1 MQPEVKAEIERI
13 LGENRILTVA
23 TNRHDGYPQAT
34 IVAYANDGLVLYFFI
49 DRQSQKATNI
59 AHDPRVSIA
68 IGKDNAHPLEIK
80 ALSMSASAL
89 LVEDET
95 EMHHAARLLMQRY
108 PEYRPMPPPD
118 LAADL
123 PRPRDAGIRVD
134 PRLCERLRPYRA
146 RQIEQHRHRRL
157 PRPPT
162 SITGRGKRRPT
173 RPLTERGR
181 GRPRQSPAS

>member
-13 LGENRILTVA
+13 MAENRILTVA

-34 IVAYANDGLVLYFFI
+34 IVGYANDGLILYFFV

-80 ALSMSASAL
+80 ALSMSASAV

-95 EMHHAARLLMQRY
+95 EMAHAGRILMQRY
-108 PEYRPMPPPD
+108 PEYKVMPQPDPMTIFLVRVTPEFVSIID
-118 LAADL
+118 YTKGFGHTELVKLSSADIDDFRAAHQHHW
-123 PRPRDAGIRVD
+123 AGEEEADKDINR
-134 PRLCERLRPYRA
+134 
-146 RQIEQHRHRRL
+146 
-157 PRPPT
+157 
-162 SITGRGKRRPT
+162 
-173 RPLTERGR
+173 
-181 GRPRQSPAS
+181 

>member
-1 MQPEVKAEIERI
+1 MQSEVKAEIERI

-68 IGKDNAHPLEIK
+68 IGKDNAHPLEIT
-80 ALSMSASAL
+80 ALSMSGSAL

-95 EMHHAARLLMQRY
+95 EMQHAARLLMQRY
-108 PEYRPMPPPD
+108 PEYRP
-118 LAADL
+118 L
-123 PRPRDAGIRVD
+123 PPRDPTQILLVRVTPEFVSILDYAKGFGHTELVKLSSTDIDDFRTAHQHHWAGEEEGDKNIGD
-134 PRLCERLRPYRA
+134 
-146 RQIEQHRHRRL
+146 
-157 PRPPT
+157 
-162 SITGRGKRRPT
+162 
-173 RPLTERGR
+173 
-181 GRPRQSPAS
+181 

>member
-13 LGENRILTVA
+13 MAENRILTVA

-68 IGKDNAHPLEIK
+68 IGKDNAHPLEIT

-108 PEYRPMPPPD
+108 PEYRSMPPPD
-118 LAADL
+118 PKQIFLV
-123 PRPRDAGIRVD
+123 RVTPEFVSILD
-134 PRLCERLRPYRA
+134 YAKGFGHTELVKLSSTDIDDFRY
-146 RQIEQHRHRRL
+146 
-157 PRPPT
+157 RPPA
-162 SITGRGKRRPT
+162 SLGGGRG
-173 RPLTERGR
+173 GR
-181 GRPRQSPAS
+181 QNTGH